1 LDIYAEDH
9 LYGLT
14 IELSHYDR
22 VSAAQIIDV
31 IESIT
36 EALLG
41 PEGERWSL
49 QAARND
55 MSVALQRRGDLYR
68 LCARL
73 DDLGHGHL
81 FDHDS
86 IFDRVPDDG
95 EVDAATS

>member
-1 LDIYAEDH
+1 MYMESH
-9 LYGLT
+9 HFGLV

-22 VSAAQIIDV
+22 VSAAQIIDE
-31 IESIT
+31 IESVT

-49 QAARND
+49 EAARKD
-55 MSVALQRRGDLYR
+55 MSVALQRKGDLYR